1 MPRAACDTKSFWGMW
16 GDMWHYDIITL
27 WKYAMAMQLNW
38 YPCLYKLVGALY
50 SLLFPFWGVN
60 NFLLHCHIGK
70 RKIFYATSF
79 RQAMYVE
86 SYKILHKILLQDNA
100 NCLPTSYI
108 RNGCRLQDGN
118 TRARFLLFW
127 ESLPVFGETW
137 DYYENIKYELNWC
150 HSRVYE
156 VVKTMHQTS
165 TATF

>member
-1 MPRAACDTKSFWGMW
+1 MSIFHERHTTMKILSPFSIIMSSWPSILCLYTQPRVARVTWRINMSIHGLSDLSSFNLIFYQYQVLRRYPGVMEFISYGGCLVLLVNCDTKSFWGMW

-79 RQAMYVE
+79 RQCM
-86 SYKILHKILLQDNA
+86 
-100 NCLPTSYI
+100 
-108 RNGCRLQDGN
+108 
-118 TRARFLLFW
+118 
-127 ESLPVFGETW
+127 
-137 DYYENIKYELNWC
+137 
-150 HSRVYE
+150 
-156 VVKTMHQTS
+156 
-165 TATF
+165 